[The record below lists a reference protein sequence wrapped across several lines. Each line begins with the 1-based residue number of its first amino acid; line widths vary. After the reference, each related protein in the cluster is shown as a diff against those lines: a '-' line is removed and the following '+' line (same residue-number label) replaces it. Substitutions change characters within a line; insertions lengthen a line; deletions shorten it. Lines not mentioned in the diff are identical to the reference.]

1 MSSPT
6 VYADAVVIERT
17 FDAPAALIWQ
27 MWTEAELFQKWYG
40 PKGFSVPVAQM
51 ELRVGGKRLICMA
64 SPDGSRKMW
73 STGEFVEISPT
84 TRLVYTESMSDE
96 AGNVISPSAMGM
108 PPGFPETTEV
118 TVQLEE
124 LGGRTK
130 MVMTHAGVPAGSG
143 ADGGWNQAF
152 DKLAAQIE
160 AVRSGQ

>member
-1 MSSPT
+1 
-6 VYADAVVIERT
+6 
-17 FDAPAALIWQ
+17 
-27 MWTEAELFQKWYG
+27 
-40 PKGFSVPVAQM
+40 
-51 ELRVGGKRLICMA
+51 
-64 SPDGSRKMW
+64 
-73 STGEFVEISPT
+73 
-84 TRLVYTESMSDE
+84 
-96 AGNVISPSAMGM
+96 MGM